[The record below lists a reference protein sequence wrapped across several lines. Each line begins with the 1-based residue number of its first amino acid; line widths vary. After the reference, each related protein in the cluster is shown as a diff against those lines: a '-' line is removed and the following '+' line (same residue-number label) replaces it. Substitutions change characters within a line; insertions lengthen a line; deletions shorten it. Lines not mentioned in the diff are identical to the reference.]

1 MRQATQFNFEVI
13 PAAAAGRRATACLVG
28 YVPHSQGNPKL
39 TTITT
44 GIVQPIK

>member
-13 PAAAAGRRATACLVG
+13 PAAAGRRATACLVG